1 MQFLRKLIYDIFTMP
16 FLGNIGTGEL
26 LIIGIVLFLMFGGK
40 KMNEV
45 AKGLGQ
51 SSKEFKRIKKEM
63 DKTLKQ
69 EETSKEKAG

>member
-1 MQFLRKLIYDIFTMP
+1 
-16 FLGNIGTGEL
+16 
-26 LIIGIVLFLMFGGK
+26 
-40 KMNEV
+40 MNEV

>member
-1 MQFLRKLIYDIFTMP
+1 MP